1 MVVTESPAARWLFA
15 GTGLGVGD
23 TFGMFG
29 IEIDARAPSSPS
41 KTAIVAHATDLFDQ
55 GLAAEMSY
63 YEQPNGARVF
73 AAGAFTL
80 AGLADSHVGARILDN
95 LITHLATP

>member
-1 MVVTESPAARWLFA
+1 MHAHHHRRRRPR
-15 GTGLGVGD
+15 
-23 TFGMFG
+23 
-29 IEIDARAPSSPS
+29 SSRMRMP
-41 KTAIVAHATDLFDQ
+41 DLFDQ

-80 AGLADSHVGARILDN
+80 AGLADSHVGAKILDN
-95 LITHLATP
+95 LITDLATR